1 MPTPGEPTKGGKDK
15 EEEKRPTDRTNEE
28 YVSLK
33 HERQSGTPEW
43 GEGRERGQ
51 IQMVSSPRTR
61 AMAVSQAQEGQ
72 APENVAIQLSG
83 KNRTTLLR
91 IQDTKWSDCTHV
103 IRATLAVR
111 TMSCSPAD
119 TQALV
124 LNAGS

>member
-15 EEEKRPTDRTNEE
+15 EEEKRPTEQTKKE

-33 HERQSGTPEW
+33 HERERQSGTPEW

-51 IQMVSSPRTR
+51 IQMVSSPPHKTR
-61 AMAVSQAQEGQ
+61 ATAMSQAQEGQ

-91 IQDTKWSDCTHV
+91 I
-103 IRATLAVR
+103 
-111 TMSCSPAD
+111 
-119 TQALV
+119 
-124 LNAGS
+124 